1 MKLEEQIELLNS
13 DGTEEAILLINII
26 PCMQNGRPLTDD
38 DMIIDPLELLDEPF
52 KILPYS
58 SNRLEVLNSQDGEE
72 PYGEGQPTDTES
84 HIPELYQKLLKLE
97 QETELLR
104 DINRALTEENIH
116 LKTKLKEYEAETHF
130 SKILKSP
137 SKLQVNQIISPA
149 SKDSRT
155 VCGSRV
161 SCDAEFA
168 KALKSFYQKMNVI
181 RGQFL
186 KLQHYR
192 APDEDNI
199 QLLRL
204 FTERQ
209 SHLLK
214 DFGEQL
220 ESSISKLKNDVALIV
235 KKKREARLQKGI
247 K

>member
-1 MKLEEQIELLNS
+1 
-13 DGTEEAILLINII
+13 
-26 PCMQNGRPLTDD
+26 
-38 DMIIDPLELLDEPF
+38 
-52 KILPYS
+52 
-58 SNRLEVLNSQDGEE
+58 
-72 PYGEGQPTDTES
+72 
-84 HIPELYQKLLKLE
+84 
-97 QETELLR
+97 
-104 DINRALTEENIH
+104 
-116 LKTKLKEYEAETHF
+116 
-130 SKILKSP
+130 KILKSP
-137 SKLQVNQIISPA
+137 SKLHVNKIISAA
-149 SKDSRT
+149 SKDSHT
-155 VCGSRV
+155 TCSSRV

-186 KLQHYR
+186 KVQHYR

-235 KKKREARLQKGI
+235 KKKREARLQQGI
-247 K
+247 